1 MTSANNL
8 GTPTADDQASAPK
21 GPASPASAAQGADP
35 IEFYGGYYQRLVG
48 AQRQLDALVDDYM
61 AARSN
66 SDDLKPV
73 VYHSSRIK
81 SPESLQGK
89 LRRMGAKPT
98 FETAMSLQI
107 HDIVGARVICAFTDD
122 VYDAADYICSR
133 PEVQVQQRKDYI
145 ANPKPNGYRSLHLI
159 VRLTQGP
166 AADLLPLE
174 IQLRTIAID
183 FWATLEHKIKYKKTI
198 ANEEL
203 MRAELKRCA
212 DEITSV
218 DLSMQ
223 AIRNAIRSAD
233 QG

>member
-1 MTSANNL
+1 MADEKANS
-8 GTPTADDQASAPK
+8 TAEYEA
-21 GPASPASAAQGADP
+21 
-35 IEFYGGYYQRLVG
+35 FYGPYYQRLIQV
-48 AQRQLDALVDDYM
+48 QQQLDGLVESFM
-61 AARSN
+61 AARSD

-81 SPESLQGK
+81 SPASLSGK
-89 LRRMGAKPT
+89 LRKLNANLT
-98 FETAMSLQI
+98 FDAAMALQI
-107 HDIVGARVICAFTDD
+107 HDVVGARVICAFTDD
-122 VYDAADYICSR
+122 VYDAANWISQR
-133 PEVQVQQRKDYI
+133 PEVEVLQRKDYI
-145 ANPKPNGYRSLHLI
+145 AAPKPNGYRSLHLVI
-159 VRLTQGP
+159 RLLSGP
-166 AADLLPLE
+166 GADFLPVE

-223 AIRNAIRSAD
+223 AIRNAIREAD
-233 QG
+233 AAEKSQAAQQE